1 MFSQLDA
8 LLAEASASLL
18 LTITR
23 SPDGRLCVTVLP
35 QMPEG
40 TKTCAGL
47 ATPLSVIGT
56 AAELDAGLA
65 QALSEYVAPHVSLQQ
80 QVQASAAVL
89 AAAKTELA
97 AKVTKATQK
106 PAAASKA
113 KPTSVAP
120 TTPAAGAACEDDDAD
135 AGEPDAA
142 DDAGQGS
149 TASPAKSDPV
159 SLF

>member
-1 MFSQLDA
+1 MFSQLEA

-23 SPDGRLCVTVLP
+23 SPDCRLCVTVLP

-40 TKTCAGL
+40 TKTCTGL
-47 ATPLSVIGT
+47 ATPLSVIAT
-56 AAELDAGLA
+56 AAELDAGFA

-97 AKVTKATQK
+97 AKVSKATQK
-106 PAAASKA
+106 PAAAAASKS
-113 KPTSVAP
+113 KPASVAP
-120 TTPAAGAACEDDDAD
+120 PTPAAGAACEDDDEDSD
-135 AGEPDAA
+135 AS
-142 DDAGQGS
+142 DDSGHGA
-149 TASPAKSDPV
+149 TASPTKADAV

>member
-1 MFSQLDA
+1 MFSQLEA

-23 SPDGRLCVTVLP
+23 SPDGRLGVTVLP

-40 TKTCAGL
+40 AKTCAGL

-56 AAELDAGLA
+56 AAELDAGFA

-89 AAAKTELA
+89 AAVKTELA
-97 AKVTKATQK
+97 AKVSKATQK
-106 PAAASKA
+106 PAAAAASKS
-113 KPTSVAP
+113 KPASVAP
-120 TTPAAGAACEDDDAD
+120 PTPAAGAACEDDDEDSD
-135 AGEPDAA
+135 AS
-142 DDAGQGS
+142 DDSGQGG
-149 TASPAKSDPV
+149 TASPAKADAV

>member
-1 MFSQLDA
+1 MFSQLEA

-40 TKTCAGL
+40 TNACAGL
-47 ATPLSVIGT
+47 ATPLSVIAT
-56 AAELDAGLA
+56 AAELDAGFA

-97 AKVTKATQK
+97 AKVSKATQK
-106 PAAASKA
+106 PAAAAASKS
-113 KPTSVAP
+113 KPASVAP
-120 TTPAAGAACEDDDAD
+120 PTPAAGAACEDDDEDSD
-135 AGEPDAA
+135 AS
-142 DDAGQGS
+142 DDSGQGG
-149 TASPAKSDPV
+149 TASPAKADAV

>member
-1 MFSQLDA
+1 MFSQLEA
-8 LLAEASASLL
+8 LLAEACASLL

-35 QMPEG
+35 QMPEAT

-47 ATPLSVIGT
+47 ATPLSVIAT
-56 AAELDAGLA
+56 AAELDAGFA

-97 AKVTKATQK
+97 AKVSKATQK
-106 PAAASKA
+106 SAAAAASKS
-113 KPTSVAP
+113 KPASVAP
-120 TTPAAGAACEDDDAD
+120 PTPAAGAACEDDDEDSD
-135 AGEPDAA
+135 AS
-142 DDAGQGS
+142 DDSGHGA
-149 TASPAKSDPV
+149 TASPTKADAV